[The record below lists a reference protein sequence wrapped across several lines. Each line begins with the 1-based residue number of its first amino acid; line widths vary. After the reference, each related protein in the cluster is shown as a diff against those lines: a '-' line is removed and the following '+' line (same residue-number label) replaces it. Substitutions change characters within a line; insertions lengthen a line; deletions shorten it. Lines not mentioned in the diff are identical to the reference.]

1 MTRRVLLLQSDKN
14 AAQALVAYFHRRG
27 DQVWLAAN
35 VEQARALLEREAP
48 DLLLIDLHL
57 PGTDWLNFITQ
68 VRKDLPRAGIIITNR
83 HPDLRRELLAKER
96 GVQVFL
102 RQPFTPAWIEKALRR
117 LERKEPPPL
126 PPAEA
131 QSNLPPV
138 RVPMRAKI
146 TLPYALLALLFALAS
161 AFLVSRYV
169 LDTLQDRF
177 TAQLI
182 DVGKLTS
189 DWMVQE
195 ESRLLESLRLAANTQ
210 GVSEAIT
217 ARDSRKLR
225 ELLIPLAVNARLEAL
240 EVLDLQGVSL
250 LSLRHVADG
259 AAADYDASQ
268 GDDTL
273 AGYDFVQKVLRG
285 AVDAQGDKYAGM
297 ARAPW
302 GNYFYISGPILDEAG
317 NLAGVALVGKT
328 LETLV
333 DQIRQDTL
341 AQVTIYGL
349 DGAPLASTHLVLG
362 EIQPVS
368 AAMLRDV
375 LQRQDAESLIRRQR
389 IASADYSEILGPW
402 EARSGQDVSV
412 VGAALA
418 ENYLNRPTLMTNL
431 QALLFVLAAFI
442 GVIALGLF
450 LANQITRP
458 LSQVVRA
465 SVEVAKGN
473 LEVKVPTEGNDEVM
487 VLATAFNHMV
497 SGLQEGFIYRDLL
510 GRTVSPEVREAMRR
524 SFASGNLRLEG
535 QSAVATVLVSDIRG
549 FTTISEREEPTTI
562 LNWLN
567 EYFGE
572 LVPVVAANGGVVDKF
587 EGDSMLSFFGLLP
600 TPLPE
605 SESAYQAYK
614 AALEMV
620 RITERINTRRAG
632 RGEPPLITG
641 IGVNTG
647 QLTAGGLGTADRLNF
662 TIIGDTV
669 NTAQRMQSITRDFGE
684 SGVVISET
692 TLAALGNRRGEF
704 RFEPLG
710 EQALKGK
717 RELLWIYRLLPLS
730 EKKGVSQP

>member
-1 MTRRVLLLQSDKN
+1 MARRVLLLQSDKT
-14 AAQALVAYFHRRG
+14 AAQALVDYFHRHG
-27 DQVWLAAN
+27 NQVWLAAN
-35 VEQARALLEREAP
+35 VEQARALLEQEQP

-57 PGTDWLNFITQ
+57 PGNEWLDFITQ
-68 VRKDLPRAGIIITNR
+68 VRKDLPQAGVIITNR
-83 HPDLRRELLAKER
+83 HPDLRRELFAKER

-102 RQPFTPAWIEKALRR
+102 RQPFTSAWIERALKR
-117 LERKEPPPL
+117 LERREPPPV
-126 PPAEA
+126 PSTPA
-131 QSNLPPV
+131 QSNLPRV

-146 TLPYALLALLFALAS
+146 TLPYALLALVFALAS

-169 LDTLQDRF
+169 LDTLRDRF

-195 ESRLLESLRLAANTQ
+195 ESRLLESLRLVANTQ
-210 GVSEAIT
+210 GVAEGAVNLET
-217 ARDSRKLR
+217 NRLR
-225 ELLIPLAVNARLEAL
+225 ELLLPLAVNAKIEAL
-240 EVLDLQGVSL
+240 EVLDLHGVSV
-250 LSLRHVADG
+250 LSLRHPVDG
-259 AAADYDASQ
+259 ATGAYDATQ
-268 GDDTL
+268 GDSSLVSFDI
-273 AGYDFVQKVLRG
+273 VQKVLHG
-285 AVDAQGDKYAGM
+285 TADSQGDKYAGM
-297 ARAPW
+297 IRVPW
-302 GNYFYISGPILDEAG
+302 GNYFYISGPILDENG
-317 NLAGVALVGKT
+317 SLAGVVLIGKT

-349 DGAPLASTHLVLG
+349 DGIPLSSTHLVLG
-362 EIQPVS
+362 EIQTLPSDMVYN
-368 AAMLRDV
+368 V
-375 LQRQDAESLIRRQR
+375 LQRQDLESPIRSQK
-389 IASADYSEILGPW
+389 IASASYQEILGPW
-402 EARSGQDVSV
+402 EARSGEDLGV

-418 ENYLNRPTLMTNL
+418 ENYLNRPTLVTNL

-458 LSQVVRA
+458 LSQVVQA
-465 SVEVAKGN
+465 SVEVARGN
-473 LEVKVPTEGNDEVM
+473 LEVKVPTHGNDEVM

-524 SFASGNLRLEG
+524 SFASGHLRLEG
-535 QSAVATVLVSDIRG
+535 QSAVATVLMSDIRG
-549 FTTISEREEPTTI
+549 FTTISEREEPTTV

-572 LVPVVAANGGVVDKF
+572 LVPVVATNGGVVDKF

-605 SESAYQAYK
+605 SESAYQACK

-620 RITERINTRRAG
+620 RITERINARRAG

-647 QLTAGGLGTADRLNF
+647 VLTAGGLGTADRLNF

-669 NTAQRMQSITRDFGE
+669 NTAQRMQTITRDFGE
-684 SGVVISET
+684 CGVVISET

-717 RELLWIYRLLPLS
+717 RELLWIYRLVPLA
-730 EKKGVSQP
+730 EKKGVRS

>member
-1 MTRRVLLLQSDKN
+1 MARRVLLLQSDKA
-14 AAQALVAYFHRRG
+14 AAQALVDYFHRHG
-27 DQVWLAAN
+27 DQVWLAAT
-35 VEQARALLEREAP
+35 VEQARALLERDQP

-57 PGTDWLNFITQ
+57 PGNDWLNFITL
-68 VRKDLPRAGIIITNR
+68 VRKDLPRAGVIITNR
-83 HPDLRRELLAKER
+83 HPDLRRELFAKER

-102 RQPFTPAWIEKALRR
+102 RQPFTTAWIERALKR
-117 LERKEPPPL
+117 LERREPL
-126 PPAEA
+126 PISTTSV
-131 QSNLPPV
+131 QSNLPRV

-146 TLPYALLALLFALAS
+146 TLPYALLALMFALAS

-177 TAQLI
+177 NAQLI

-210 GVSEAIT
+210 GVAEAT
-217 ARDSRKLR
+217 TNADTNSLR
-225 ELLIPLAVNARLEAL
+225 ELLLPLAVNARIEAFEIL
-240 EVLDLQGVSL
+240 NLQGVSV
-250 LSLRHVADG
+250 LSLRHPPDG
-259 AAADYDASQ
+259 AVSAYDATQ
-268 GDDTL
+268 GDSTL
-273 AGYDFVQKVLRG
+273 ENFDIVQKVLHG
-285 AVDAQGDKYAGM
+285 TVDSQGDKYAGM
-297 ARAPW
+297 FRVPW
-302 GNYFYISGPILDEAG
+302 GNYFYISGPILDDTG
-317 NLAGVALVGKT
+317 SLVGVVLAGKT

-333 DQIRQDTL
+333 DQVRQDTL
-341 AQVTIYGL
+341 AQVTFYGL
-349 DGAPLASTHLVLG
+349 DGMPLSSTHLVLS
-362 EIQPVS
+362 EIQTVS
-368 AAMLRDV
+368 AEMVHNV
-375 LQRQDAESLIRRQR
+375 LQRQDQESPIRSQK
-389 IASADYSEILGPW
+389 IASASYQEILGPW
-402 EARSGQDVSV
+402 EARSGEDLGM

-418 ENYLNRPTLMTNL
+418 ENYLNRPTLVTSL

-458 LSQVVRA
+458 LSQVVQA
-465 SVEVAKGN
+465 SVEVARGN
-473 LEVKVPTEGNDEVM
+473 LEVKVPTLGNDEVM

-535 QSAVATVLVSDIRG
+535 QSAVATVLMSDIRS
-549 FTTISEREEPTTI
+549 FTTISEREEPTTV

-587 EGDSMLSFFGLLP
+587 EGDSTLSFFGLLP

-605 SESAYQAYK
+605 SESSYQACK
-614 AALEMV
+614 AALEMI
-620 RITERINTRRAG
+620 RITERINARRAG

-647 QLTAGGLGTADRLNF
+647 VLTAGGLGTADRLNF

-669 NTAQRMQSITRDFGE
+669 NTTQRMQSITRDFGE

-717 RELLWIYRLLPLS
+717 RELLWIYRLVPMP
-730 EKKGVSQP
+730 EKKGVKPL

>member
-14 AAQALVAYFHRRG
+14 AAQALVAFFHRRG

-35 VEQARALLEREAP
+35 VEQARALLEREEP

-68 VRKDLPRAGIIITNR
+68 VRKDLPRAGVIITNR
-83 HPDLRRELLAKER
+83 HPDLRRELFAKER

-102 RQPFTPAWIEKALRR
+102 RQPFTPAWIEKALKR
-117 LERKEPPPL
+117 LERKELPPL

-210 GVSEAIT
+210 GVSEAVK
-217 ARDSRKLR
+217 ARDTSRLR
-225 ELLIPLAVNARLEAL
+225 ALLIPLAVNARLEAL

-268 GDDTL
+268 GDATL
-273 AGYDFVQKVLRG
+273 AGYDFVQKVLHG
-285 AVDAQGDKYAGM
+285 AVDSQGDKYAGM

-302 GNYFYISGPILDEAG
+302 GNYFYISGPVLDENG
-317 NLAGVALVGKT
+317 SLAGVVLVGKS

-362 EIQPVS
+362 EVQPVS
-368 AAMLRDV
+368 AAMLQEV
-375 LQRQDAESLIRRQR
+375 LQRQDVESPIRRQK

-402 EARSGQDVSV
+402 EVRSGQDVSV

-418 ENYLNRPTLMTNL
+418 ENYLNRPTLITNL

-473 LEVKVPTEGNDEVM
+473 LEVKVPTQGNDEVM

-605 SESAYQAYK
+605 GESAYQACK

-620 RITERINTRRAG
+620 RITERINARRAG

-717 RELLWIYRLLPLS
+717 RELLWIYRLLPLP
-730 EKKGVSQP
+730 EKKGVGQP